1 MADSEGLFAASM
13 ASSAVHIQENNKL
26 REMETRIADLSR
38 KAARERSNLERRHD
52 DETRRL
58 NGEMQRARS
67 ELKKKEGEL
76 RKRLH
81 AREHAVDRPCCR
93 MDQTAT

>member
-38 KAARERSNLERRHD
+38 LSLIHISEP
-52 DETRRL
+52 TR
-58 NGEMQRARS
+58 
-67 ELKKKEGEL
+67 
-76 RKRLH
+76 
-81 AREHAVDRPCCR
+81 PY
-93 MDQTAT
+93 